1 MNKDIRSLQHV
12 LHVFD
17 PCHKHKPHDEVY
29 FSSGRYIDIATT
41 KGKDP
46 NTLYFGSSKSSNLLS
61 GIFLGDIELTSK
73 VKDVSL
79 ISNNGVVTLSVKYI
93 NDNGKLGTVK
103 TTLPSEKLL
112 NDVKKILDNFD
123 SNILA
128 TVNSSFNDVYNRMDI
143 IDSSVSDIY
152 EHLDVLDSSVD
163 AVTEHCNQVDESLN
177 DLIDE
182 LEVGKYNYSIH
193 KTVGD
198 YTNGFKETYTL
209 FKGDEPA
216 KNTASI
222 EHIDLLLKKL
232 TYTSDTNT
240 IDALMLPSAIEEID
254 LVEDVLTLRDGT
266 VIRDVTASL
275 DPELMKH
282 VSLDMSGYDKH
293 INKFMNDDSSLNDR
307 LTIVETQLKW
317 ENIQ

>member
-1 MNKDIRSLQHV
+1 MNKDIRSPQHV

-17 PCHKHKPHDEVY
+17 PRLKHKPHDEVY

-79 ISNNGVVTLSVKYI
+79 ILDNGIVTLSVKYV

-103 TTLPSEKLL
+103 TTLPSEKLFTE
-112 NDVKKILDNFD
+112 VKEMLDNFD
-123 SNILA
+123 IGILD
-128 TVNSSFNDVYNRMDI
+128 TVNSSFDDVYSRLNI
-143 IDSSVSDIY
+143 IDSSVADIY
-152 EHLDVLDSSVD
+152 EHLDVLDTSVAEVAEHCDQVD
-163 AVTEHCNQVDESLN
+163 ASLN
-177 DLIDE
+177 ELIEE
-182 LEVGKYNYSIH
+182 LEDGKYNYSIH
-193 KTVGD
+193 KTVGN
-198 YTNGFKETYTL
+198 YRNGFKETYTL

-216 KNTASI
+216 KDSSSI

-240 IDALMLPSAIEEID
+240 IDALILPSAIEEID
-254 LVEDVLTLRDGT
+254 LIEDVATLSDGT
-266 VIRDVTASL
+266 VVQDITASL
-275 DPELMKH
+275 DPKLIKH
-282 VSLDMSGYDKH
+282 VSLDMSGYDAH
-293 INKFMNDDSSLNDR
+293 INILMNTDSSINDR
-307 LTIVETQLKW
+307 LTIVEDTLKW
-317 ENIQ
+317 ENLK